1 MTYSKEKS
9 RYTFLTNVPRTRTVE
24 DQNVEHVMI
33 QYCVLGWSDFFLV
46 WQKTALNQRS
56 GMILEVQIQIFSTC
70 TAKFSF
76 KKIPVGLNINIF
88 LWKSAWSF
96 LLQKRTNA

>member
-56 GMILEVQIQIFSTC
+56 GMILEVQILELWLSAAFCLIKKNKNHSTL
-70 TAKFSF
+70 
-76 KKIPVGLNINIF
+76 VYMH
-88 LWKSAWSF
+88 
-96 LLQKRTNA
+96 